1 MSLILYSSVL
11 MRILFMSENLYHK
24 GTLFLLS
31 TKCYKV
37 QFYYSLGAYLLDN
50 TNKLCLKRH
59 GLDLFRKRL

>member
-1 MSLILYSSVL
+1 MSDNSD
-11 MRILFMSENLYHK
+11 NLCHK

-37 QFYYSLGAYLLDN
+37 QFYYSLGAYLLVN